1 MNDLFQ
7 DIWHDLM
14 RKRLLPVAALLLVGI
29 VAIPAVM
36 MKSSQTP
43 AASPVTAEAP
53 TAAEQTEPRIEVT
66 DLTGNGAGSSLD
78 TLREK
83 NPFNPP
89 AAIARAGD
97 SAGSPTDGGSATAG
111 ADSEGAGEAGGGQGG
126 STGGTTGGDGGDGNQ
141 PAPDSAPAP
150 EPTTTSY
157 EYVADVTF
165 WNGNKRRTI
174 RGLRKLEMLPNQA
187 APVLIFMG
195 TGPKGGNAV
204 FLVDST
210 LKAAG
215 EGRCK
220 PAPANCAFVHIGPG
234 SEHAFTTDDGDS
246 YRLRIDEIR
255 RVKVGDRAT
264 KASRAGTGRADA
276 VASVE
281 DPRRFSLPTLIDLVE
296 VTAIEHA
303 DEDEGDGADAAAD
316 DGADDRDA
324 AEDHATTDDDSD
336 VR

>member
-1 MNDLFQ
+1 MRDLLQ

-14 RKRLLPVAALLLVGI
+14 QKRLLPVAAFLLVGI

-36 MKSSQTP
+36 MKSSETPTTSPVAADAPTP
-43 AASPVTAEAP
+43 AEQAER
-53 TAAEQTEPRIEVT
+53 QIEVT
-66 DLTGNGAGSSLD
+66 DLTANGAGSSLD

-83 NPFNPP
+83 NPFKPP
-89 AAIARAGD
+89 AAIARSGD
-97 SAGSPTDGGSATAG
+97 GASSTGEGSTTAG
-111 ADSEGAGEAGGGQGG
+111 ADSQDGGTSGGGEQDGDG
-126 STGGTTGGDGGDGNQ
+126 SSDGTTGGGGSE
-141 PAPDSAPAP
+141 PAPAP
-150 EPTTTSY
+150 EPTTAAY
-157 EYVADVTF
+157 QYVADVTF

-174 RGLRKLEMLPNQA
+174 RGLRKLDMLPNQA

-234 SEHAFTTDDGDS
+234 SEHAFTTEAGDS

-255 RVKVGDRAT
+255 RVKVGADAAQAAPAGAR
-264 KASRAGTGRADA
+264 RAGALASADG
-276 VASVE
+276 
-281 DPRRFSLPTLIDLVE
+281 PRRFSLPTLIDLVE

-303 DEDEGDGADAAAD
+303 DEIDGDDASAEGDARGSNTGPA
-316 DGADDRDA
+316 
-324 AEDHATTDDDSD
+324 TDDDTD